1 MSNGRR
7 SLIYLGWQGNDN
19 FGDEL
24 LYDSWRAA
32 LGDPLEVTA
41 PLTIGRYLVKEVGHY
56 LRARSRLAG
65 RERLVLLGGG
75 TTIGFRTWAEHTRLA
90 RRMFGASGTLVPGAG
105 AAESGDGFL
114 LSRQPH
120 DWAAWRREPD
130 VALFGVRGPLTAL
143 ECSGHWEPTGVL
155 GDPALLYPRHVDV
168 TSSPANTVGLCLGSE
183 GTSRFDVA
191 DVAGAVRG
199 VATELGATVTVF
211 EVTPADR
218 PVTDALR
225 AILGPDTR
233 VVPFD
238 GDVRAMMTEIARCR
252 LMVSERLHGVVAA
265 VAAGV
270 PAVPL
275 AYASKCD
282 DFWLSVAGTRA
293 AIKPGVPAERLAAE
307 LRQSLDAERSA
318 QIAARVRRLG
328 DALDRSADAIRLW
341 LAGDLPTGHVLR
353 MRAADF
359 GAVSGIGSGSD

>member
-32 LGDPLEVTA
+32 LHDRLEVTA
-41 PLTIGRYLVKEVGHY
+41 PLTLGRYLVKEAGKY
-56 LRARSRLAG
+56 ARARTRLAG
-65 RERLVLLGGG
+65 CERLVLLGGG

-105 AAESGDGFL
+105 AAERGDRFL

-120 DWAAWRREPD
+120 DWAAWKREPD

-143 ECSGHWEPTGVL
+143 ECSDQWEPTAVL

-168 TSSPANTVGLCLGSE
+168 TSSPLNTVGLCLGSE

-191 DVAGAVRG
+191 EVARTVRG

-211 EVTPADR
+211 EVTSADR

-225 AILGPDTR
+225 DLLGADTR
-233 VVPFD
+233 VVGFD

-282 DFWLSVAGTRA
+282 DFWLSVAGVRA
-293 AIKPGVPAERLAAE
+293 AIKPGVSGDRLAAE
-307 LRQSLDAERSA
+307 LRQSLDSERSA
-318 QIAARVRRLG
+318 RIGASVQRLG

-341 LAGDLPTGHVLR
+341 MAGCLPTKELLR

-359 GAVSGIGSGSD
+359 GAVSAAELTSD